1 MATLKFSDSSNV
13 ARDKVWDT
21 FWNDDEYGQWTTAL
35 YEASVDGKDLVIPE
49 NLTKPKKSAWL
60 SNYLEEHETVR

>member
-35 YEASVDGKDLVIPE
+35 YERPVDIKQLPV
-49 NLTKPKKSAWL
+49 KKHSSRCLDSATD
-60 SNYLEEHETVR
+60 EVRD